1 MPSNNYNGSL
11 SLSQLLYA
19 HPVTGEDTT
28 SIVTTAEL
36 MTAAL
41 LVVRPPLFPDGEG
54 GSDN

>member
-1 MPSNNYNGSL
+1 
-11 SLSQLLYA
+11 
-19 HPVTGEDTT
+19 
-28 SIVTTAEL
+28 VTTAEL